1 MPATYLTTGSLG
13 AVDLSSSRVVGTH
26 GKVRPMDAVGE
37 IQALSPGAMAERI
50 AAPERR
56 NAELEATVA
65 GLRGPG
71 GRTAPWWRGGDD
83 RKVRRQAPA
92 GLMGLPA
99 LRTESARVLHEGE
112 GGVEQLVRI
121 VRSVALRGLG
131 HAVLRLSGRCR
142 RHHRST
148 G

>member
-1 MPATYLTTGSLG
+1 
-13 AVDLSSSRVVGTH
+13 
-26 GKVRPMDAVGE
+26 
-37 IQALSPGAMAERI
+37 
-50 AAPERR
+50 
-56 NAELEATVA
+56 
-65 GLRGPG
+65 
-71 GRTAPWWRGGDD
+71 
-83 RKVRRQAPA
+83 
-92 GLMGLPA
+92 MGLPA
-99 LRTESARVLHEGE
+99 LRTESARVLHESE